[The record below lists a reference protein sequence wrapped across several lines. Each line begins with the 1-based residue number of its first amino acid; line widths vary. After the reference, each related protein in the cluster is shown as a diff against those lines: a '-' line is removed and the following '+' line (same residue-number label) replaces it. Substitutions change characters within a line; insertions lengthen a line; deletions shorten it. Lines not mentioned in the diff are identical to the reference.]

1 MYVKSAFLNG
11 YLKEEAFYIL
21 RKVHKGK
28 MFKLRKALYGLKQ
41 APRVWNSWIYKYILK
56 VSFTKCLYEHAL
68 YIKTINNNNLLL
80 ICLYVNDLIFTGN
93 NPKIFKDFKLSIVNE
108 FKLRDDGLM
117 SYFIGIK
124 VK

>member
-1 MYVKSAFLNG
+1 
-11 YLKEEAFYIL
+11 
-21 RKVHKGK
+21 

-41 APRVWNSWIYKYILK
+41 APRVWNSQIYKYILK
-56 VSFTKCLYEHAL
+56 VSFTKCPYEHAL